1 LGLGARV
8 VRHAVFTMRDPSAQ
22 VIAGKKKDKAPR
34 YLTIDTDKNYMDFG
48 VFCGFVIE
56 TKGEAGRNA
65 KIDKIGSALISIQS
79 ATFGG
84 SEVENPGGVDDL
96 TCFLVALTGHLSSS
110 MKQKDLNLSEARL
123 DKTILNHKI
132 KNLSDPNPINPPKDV
147 PPLGL
152 QDL

>member
-1 LGLGARV
+1 
-8 VRHAVFTMRDPSAQ
+8 MRDPSAE
-22 VIAGKKKDKAPR
+22 VIAGKKKEKSPR

-79 ATFGG
+79 AAVGG
-84 SEVENPGGVDDL
+84 SEVENPAGVDDL

-132 KNLSDPNPINPPKDV
+132 KNLSDPNPINPPKYV